1 MTLRLNTVLMLW
13 DRGKIATAMV
23 PESVPP
29 KRVPAKA
36 LSPADATARA
46 MALAPAPALAPA
58 LAPASAP
65 ALVPAAG
72 RASALA
78 KTPAIPLTRA
88 PASTPAPA
96 PVPARVGTPERAVRP
111 DHSFTPSVQMTPR
124 SLSSAQE
131 LLQPPGSSTD
141 TAVILQHDVVSIK
154 FMREEREHLKLE
166 LNEQRKEMQAR
177 IDAKDAKLEELAK
190 DAVHQ
195 RDVAS
200 AKSCVSEGQLELLQ
214 TRLDALHQ
222 AKLLSDDE
230 IGALEDCIADY
241 IECRSSLSVAP
252 AELSLAA
259 EKMTVMVGLSE
270 GMGKDRMLARQLRRK
285 FAAA

>member
-214 TRLDALHQ
+214 EVYLYL
-222 AKLLSDDE
+222 KV
-230 IGALEDCIADY
+230 I
-241 IECRSSLSVAP
+241 IE
-252 AELSLAA
+252 
-259 EKMTVMVGLSE
+259 
-270 GMGKDRMLARQLRRK
+270 QY
-285 FAAA
+285 